1 MKFLLFILGCLIF
14 VGYLITQQKVRAN
27 VENAVK
33 EQNVVI
39 GMTQAD
45 AKRSLGEPLSTRKVQ
60 GIFGTTVAMTFSDG
74 NEVTFTGDRATKIE
88 TIKLSKELSDLKK
101 AAALKASGQE
111 PGGRNSAI
119 APRSPLG
126 WKSQFGGTALDRRPY
141 QKYNGQ
147 VYYSDSDDPD
157 KLGTATESNKRN
169 GLYREK

>member
-45 AKRSLGEPLSTRKVQ
+45 AKRSLGEPLSVRKVQ
-60 GIFGTTVAMTFSDG
+60 GIFGSTVAMTFSDG

-88 TIKLSKELSDLKK
+88 TVKLSKELSDLKK
-101 AAALKASGQE
+101 AAAAQKE
-111 PGGRNSAI
+111 YGGPNNAGI
-119 APRSPLG
+119 PPKSPLG

-141 QKYNGQ
+141 TKYNGHI
-147 VYYSDSDDPD
+147 YYSDTDDPD
-157 KLGTATESNKRN
+157 KLGTATESSKRN
-169 GLYREK
+169 GLYRDK

>member
-14 VGYLITQQKVRAN
+14 VGYLITHQRVLAN

-33 EQNVVI
+33 EQSVVI

-45 AKRSLGEPLSTRKVQ
+45 AKRSLGEPLSVRKVQ
-60 GIFGTTVAMTFSDG
+60 GIFGSTVAMTFSDG

-88 TIKLSKELSDLKK
+88 TVKLSKELTDLKNA

-126 WKSQFGGTALDRRPY
+126 WKTQMGGTALDRRPY
-141 QKYNGQ
+141 QKYNGR
-147 VYYSDSDDPD
+147 VFYTDSDDPD
-157 KLGTATESNKRN
+157 KLGTATESGKRN
-169 GLYREK
+169 GLYR